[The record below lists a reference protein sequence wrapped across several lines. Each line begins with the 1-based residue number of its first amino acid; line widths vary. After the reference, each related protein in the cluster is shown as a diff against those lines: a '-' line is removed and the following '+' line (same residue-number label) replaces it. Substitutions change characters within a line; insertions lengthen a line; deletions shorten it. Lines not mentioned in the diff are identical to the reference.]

1 MPTATLVPPLPV
13 MDPRSFEADE
23 RAALLGEPED
33 PLELMDEIDRLKKEK
48 DATILAHYYV
58 DGEIQDVADFAGDS
72 LQLARDATRV
82 TTGTIVFCGVHF
94 MAESAKI
101 LNPEKRVLLPDLL
114 AGCSLAESCTYP
126 ALKARQEELRAE
138 GRDVVTVAYI
148 NTSAAVKSLC
158 DWIVTSGN
166 AREVIEERVPKG
178 SEILFVPDRHLGR
191 YLVEVTGREMILWPG
206 SCMVHEIFSLTDMRR
221 AKRNNPG
228 SEVIA
233 HPECPANILAESDF
247 IGGTERLKQY
257 VMSVAEPRTFLV
269 ATEAAMIHPLEKAAP
284 RHTFV
289 PVPGIL
295 TDSGE
300 TCACNRC
307 PHMARNTLQKTRDC
321 LRDGTPE
328 IEWRDYFGKAKEVL
342 TRSLL
347 Q

>member
-1 MPTATLVPPLPV
+1 MTTAALAPPLPV
-13 MDPRSFEADE
+13 MDSRSFEADE
-23 RAALLGEPED
+23 RTDED
-33 PLELMDEIDRLKKEK
+33 PLDLMDEIDRLKVEK

-72 LQLARDATRV
+72 LQLARDATKV

-101 LNPEKRVLLPDLL
+101 LNPEKTVLLPDLL

-126 ALKARQEELRAE
+126 ALKARQDELRAE

-166 AREVIEERVPKG
+166 AREVIEERVPKDK
-178 SEILFVPDRHLGR
+178 EILFVPDRHRHLGR

-221 AKRNNPG
+221 AKRNNTG

-233 HPECPANILAESDF
+233 HPECPQNILAESDF
-247 IGGTERLKQY
+247 IGGTEKLKQY
-257 VMSVAEPRTFLV
+257 VMSVEEPRTFLV

-321 LRDGTPE
+321 LLHGKPE
-328 IEWRDYFGKAKEVL
+328 IVWQDYFGKAKEVL

>member
-1 MPTATLVPPLPV
+1 MPAATLAPPLPV
-13 MDPRSFEADE
+13 MDPRSSGAGA
-23 RAALLGEPED
+23 RATLLGEPED
-33 PLELMDEIDRLKKEK
+33 PLDLMDEIDRLKREK

-166 AREVIEERVPKG
+166 AREVIEDRVPKDR
-178 SEILFVPDRHLGR
+178 EILFVPDRHLGR

-233 HPECPANILAESDF
+233 HPECPRNILAESDF
-247 IGGTERLKQY
+247 IGGTEKLKQY
-257 VMSVAEPRTFLV
+257 VMGVAEPRTFLV

-284 RHTFV
+284 RHTFI

-321 LRDGTPE
+321 LLHGEPE
-328 IEWRDYFGKAKEVL
+328 IVWQDYFGKAKDVL

>member
-1 MPTATLVPPLPV
+1 
-13 MDPRSFEADE
+13 MDPRPH
-23 RAALLGEPED
+23 AAEDRLSQLGEPAGEPED
-33 PLELMDEIDRLKKEK
+33 PLDLMDEIDRLKKEK

-72 LQLARDATRV
+72 LQLARDATKV

-126 ALKARQEELRAE
+126 RAEGPKQEELRAE

-166 AREVIEERVPKG
+166 AREVIEERVPKDR
-178 SEILFVPDRHLGR
+178 EILFVPDRHLGR

-221 AKRNNPG
+221 AKKNNPG

-233 HPECPANILAESDF
+233 HPECPQNILAESDF
-247 IGGTERLKQY
+247 IGGTETPQ
-257 VMSVAEPRTFLV
+257 A
-269 ATEAAMIHPLEKAAP
+269 I
-284 RHTFV
+284 RH
-289 PVPGIL
+289 G
-295 TDSGE
+295 
-300 TCACNRC
+300 R
-307 PHMARNTLQKTRDC
+307 ARN
-321 LRDGTPE
+321 P
-328 IEWRDYFGKAKEVL
+328 A
-342 TRSLL
+342 RSSSPPRRP
-347 Q
+347 